1 MRNNSL
7 IKAAVNSSKEKREDP
22 KKCAEMIVEGI
33 NKKKEEVYMPWKGWV
48 GVALQPMFPK
58 LIRWKVT
65 QSAKL

>member
-7 IKAAVNSSKEKREDP
+7 IKASSTSGKQKREDP
-22 KKCAEMIVEGI
+22 KKCAEMIVNGI
-33 NKKKEEVYMPWKGWV
+33 TRKRQEIYMPWKGWI
-48 GVALQPMFPK
+48 GVVLQPIFPK